1 MTNTSSKD
9 RKTSTHNYATKI
21 RGCEKRKVQMQ
32 DTGDAFAIQRPITLN
47 NLIYTAIP
55 ISKLQGN
62 YKPKT
67 YN

>member
-1 MTNTSSKD
+1 M
-9 RKTSTHNYATKI
+9 HNYATKI